1 MTMRALGQDIARK
14 MRVAFPIAV
23 SLIFLAAGC
32 ATSPPGQEDSD
43 NDLLASTAVVNRMAL
58 EQESVIEVGR
68 FSQLRPGGSLEA
80 YWEPYTL
87 QPADPATRYSV
98 AEVGGQICV
107 EADATNGHSA
117 LQRLMHISPQ
127 RNPIVDWSWYVP
139 RLASD
144 DKVTGKPTPRARLML
159 AFHGDESKIDIEQRV
174 KLRMAKAIFGRKL
187 PYSSL
192 IYAWLK
198 GVPEGTVVPS
208 PYTESVKL
216 IAMDSSRP
224 NTWQRMRRNVLDDY
238 RRAFDGEEPG
248 DIVGIG
254 IFTDVDANGAPGRA
268 CYGDITISG
277 P

>member
-1 MTMRALGQDIARK
+1 MRAAL
-14 MRVAFPIAV
+14 PIAA
-23 SLIFLAAGC
+23 SFLVLAGC
-32 ATSPPGQEDSD
+32 ATAPSGEEDG
-43 NDLLASTAVVNRMAL
+43 NDLLASTAVVNHMAL
-58 EQESVIEVGR
+58 EEESVIEVAR
-68 FSQLRPGGSLEA
+68 FSRLRPGGPLEEQWA
-80 YWEPYTL
+80 PYTL
-87 QPADPATRYSV
+87 QPADPDTKYRV
-98 AEVGGQICV
+98 AEVDGRTCV
-107 EADATNGHSA
+107 EADADNGHSA

-127 RNPIVDWSWYVP
+127 RNPVVEWSWNVP

-159 AFHGDESKIDIEQRV
+159 AFHGDETKIDIEQRV

-192 IYAWLK
+192 IYVWLN

-216 IAMDSSRP
+216 IAMDASRP
-224 NTWQRMRRNVLDDY
+224 GTWQRMRRNVIEDY

-254 IFTDVDANGAPGRA
+254 IFTDVDANGAAGRA
-268 CYGDITISG
+268 CYGDITISAK
-277 P
+277 